1 MPKIYAPSMH
11 ADVQVDAGMNPVAT
25 SSAPAVA
32 CLPADVKLSGVKNLT
47 PADAPPAVRLPADL
61 EKVVASWSTLPE
73 HIRAAVLALIGVA
86 GAPRRRAKDA
96 I

>member
-1 MPKIYAPSMH
+1 MLKKCAWGVH
-11 ADVQVDAGMNPVAT
+11 ADVPVDAGLSPVAT
-25 SSAPAVA
+25 SSAPAAVRV
-32 CLPADVKLSGVKNLT
+32 PADVKLSGVENST

-86 GAPRRRAKDA
+86 GAPR
-96 I
+96 